1 VIRKRCVSLA
11 LVGLFLWTSAC
22 TSYKQIKVGEV
33 ADYGKARVTLDDGR
47 RFVVAHP
54 QTEADSLV
62 GFKAES
68 WTARDRV
75 YTDSVRVALDQ
86 VEMLEA
92 SHTSAGKTVGL
103 VVGVIA
109 GVFVIAGI
117 ACAASDCM
125 DYGFS
130 GNIFADP
137 DN

>member
-1 VIRKRCVSLA
+1 MIRSRPVSLA
-11 LVGLFLWTSAC
+11 LVGLFVWVTGC
-22 TSYKQIKVGEV
+22 TSYSQIEPREV

-54 QTEADSLV
+54 QIEADSLV
-62 GFKAES
+62 GFKANS
-68 WTARDRV
+68 WDRRHKV

-86 VEMLEA
+86 VETLEA

-103 VVGVIA
+103 VVGIIA
-109 GVFVIAGI
+109 GVFVVAGV

-125 DYGFS
+125 DMEL

-137 DN
+137 NN

>member
-1 VIRKRCVSLA
+1 MIRSRPVSLA
-11 LVGLFLWTSAC
+11 LVGLFVWVTGC
-22 TSYKQIKVGEV
+22 TSYSQIEPREV

-54 QTEADSLV
+54 QIEADSLV

-86 VEMLEA
+86 VETLEA